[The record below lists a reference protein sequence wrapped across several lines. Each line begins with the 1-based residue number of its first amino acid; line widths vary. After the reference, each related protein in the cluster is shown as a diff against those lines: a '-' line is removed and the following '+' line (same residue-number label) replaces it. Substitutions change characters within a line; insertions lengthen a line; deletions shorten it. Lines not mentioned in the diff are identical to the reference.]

1 MEPRKTPSDRHRGVL
16 NNKSEKTG
24 GRPLCRRA
32 AGSTVSPRRQR
43 TPNAATNPAHER
55 RGLFAYRKG
64 AEGVRVCGHG
74 LRSSERRSGSAGV
87 VCRGSWGRASVRR
100 PLCFWRVHQRPLV
113 ATHTDTHTHDGKK
126 PKKNPA
132 QTPWCGTPPKGA
144 AYNTPRRT
152 RATRYSVVVVGW
164 PAAHRSRLHT
174 GEDRR
179 YTDGSLQMAAVVST
193 GLSCLND
200 TC

>member
-113 ATHTDTHTHDGKK
+113 ATSHTHHTHTTEKSQKRTRPRLRGAAHPLKG
-126 PKKNPA
+126 PPTTHHGE
-132 QTPWCGTPPKGA
+132 QELRGTPWWLLAGQPHTVQDYTPVK
-144 AYNTPRRT
+144 TD
-152 RATRYSVVVVGW
+152 ATR
-164 PAAHRSRLHT
+164 
-174 GEDRR
+174 
-179 YTDGSLQMAAVVST
+179 MAACRWQ
-193 GLSCLND
+193 L
-200 TC
+200 

>member
-113 ATHTDTHTHDGKK
+113 ATHSPWLPHTHHTTEKSQK
-126 PKKNPA
+126 RTRPRLR
-132 QTPWCGTPPKGA
+132 GA
-144 AYNTPRRT
+144 AHPLKGPPTTHHGET
-152 RATRYSVVVVGW
+152 RATRYSVVRCCW
-164 PAAHRSRLHT
+164 PHT
-174 GEDRR
+174 
-179 YTDGSLQMAAVVST
+179 VSVSVRF
-193 GLSCLND
+193 LPD
-200 TC
+200 TA

>member
-113 ATHTDTHTHDGKK
+113 ATHSPWLPHTHITSRDGKK
-126 PKKNPA
+126 AKKEPG
-132 QTPWCGTPPKGA
+132 PD
-144 AYNTPRRT
+144 
-152 RATRYSVVVVGW
+152 SVV
-164 PAAHRSRLHT
+164 RHT
-174 GEDRR
+174 P
-179 YTDGSLQMAAVVST
+179 
-193 GLSCLND
+193 
-200 TC
+200 